1 VSQSSLVPLFKIS
14 LGGPGLRTKG
24 GTKNSYSYLFTRCDP
39 NHDSSNTLIV
49 LKSLFSLD
57 DTSGHSHMTRNGD
70 SSDLHI
76 ATSVSV
82 GEQVGDLI

>member
-1 VSQSSLVPLFKIS
+1 
-14 LGGPGLRTKG
+14 
-24 GTKNSYSYLFTRCDP
+24 
-39 NHDSSNTLIV
+39 